1 MGSLKTIDLL
11 VFLVYFVIVASY
23 GYWVYSRKKKSS
35 IAASHD
41 YFLAE
46 GSLTWWAIGA
56 SLIASNISAEQFIGM
71 SGNGY
76 FVGIAVAAYEWLAAV
91 ALIIIAVWFMPVYLK
106 NRIYTMPQF
115 LKTRYNETVSLI
127 MAIFWLLLYVFVNL
141 TSILYLGAIA
151 ISGLIGP
158 EYLHQVMLALAVFS
172 LIITLGGM
180 KVIGY
185 TDVIQV
191 AVLIIGGFATI
202 YFALTIVSE
211 SFGLGRDALAGFN
224 TLVQKAPDHF
234 HMILPKPDAA
244 TVNAAVAGDAA
255 AQNSIDKYLI
265 LPGIAMYF
273 AGQWIV
279 NLNYWGCNQYITQR
293 ALGADLQTA
302 RKGILF
308 AGFLKLLMPII
319 VMLPGIAAYVLH
331 QNGGLTG
338 LRGMDD
344 AYSAILGFLPPGLKG
359 LAIAALTAAIVASLA
374 GKLNSIGT
382 IFTLDIYMK
391 YFKKHDVHAANDAKA
406 RGEKHEVN
414 SENTENQMV
423 WIGRLVALVATV
435 LAVTFEWK
443 DLLGIGG
450 KGGFTF
456 IQEYTGFISPGV
468 FAMFI
473 LGMFWKRTTGTA
485 AVVGLITGLL
495 MSVFFKLLAVPLFG
509 HETLLYSAFPTV
521 ENGERIWRIPFLINM
536 GWAFF
541 FTMLIM
547 VAISMAGPKVNPK
560 AFALDK
566 SMFKVSPGITA
577 MIVTTIMV
585 LAAIYIKFW

>member
-1 MGSLKTIDLL
+1 MNSLSSLDMLIFVVYFLL
-11 VFLVYFVIVASY
+11 VAGY
-23 GYWVYSRKKKSS
+23 GYWVYNKKKKAT
-35 IAASHD
+35 ITASHD

-76 FVGIAVAAYEWLAAV
+76 FVGIAVAAYEWIAAL
-91 ALIIIAVWFMPVYLK
+91 ALIIIAVWFIPIYLK
-106 NRIYTMPQF
+106 NKIYTMPQF

-127 MAIFWLLLYVFVNL
+127 MAIFWLFLYVFVNL

-151 ISGLIGP
+151 ISGLVGP
-158 EYLHQVMLALAVFS
+158 EYLHTIMIALAVFS

-211 SFGLGRDALAGFN
+211 KFGLGKDALAGFK
-224 TLVQKAPDHF
+224 TLMDQAPDHF
-234 HMILPKPDAA
+234 HMILDKPTA
-244 TVNAAVAGDAA
+244 TSSQEDVN
-255 AQNSIDKYLI
+255 KYLI

-331 QNGGLTG
+331 KNGHLPGLS
-338 LRGMDD
+338 GMDG
-344 AYSAILGFLPPGLKG
+344 AYSAILGFLPSGLKG

-391 YFKKHDVHAANDAKA
+391 YFKKKTP
-406 RGEKHEVN
+406 EVN
-414 SENTENQMV
+414 SEISKGAVLESVINANFGREAEEKNMV
-423 WIGRLVALVATV
+423 WIGRMAALVAIV
-435 LAVTFEWK
+435 IAVVFEWK
-443 DLLGIGG
+443 DFLGISGE
-450 KGGFTF
+450 GGFTF
-456 IQEYTGFISPGV
+456 IQKYTGFISPGV

-473 LGMFWKRTTGTA
+473 LGMFWKRTTGAA
-485 AVVGLITGLL
+485 AVAGLITGFA
-495 MSVFFKLLAVPLFG
+495 MAIFFNSFAVSVFG
-509 HETLLYSAFPTV
+509 HENFMYTAFKNNDGV
-521 ENGERIWRIPFLINM
+521 YEIPFLINM

-541 FTMLIM
+541 ITMAVMIG
-547 VAISMAGPKVNPK
+547 ISLAGPKINPK
-560 AFALDK
+560 AFMLDK
-566 SMFKVSPGITA
+566 SMFKLSPPVIA
-577 MIVTTIMV
+577 MI
-585 LAAIYIKFW
+585 AATLLILVALYVKFW